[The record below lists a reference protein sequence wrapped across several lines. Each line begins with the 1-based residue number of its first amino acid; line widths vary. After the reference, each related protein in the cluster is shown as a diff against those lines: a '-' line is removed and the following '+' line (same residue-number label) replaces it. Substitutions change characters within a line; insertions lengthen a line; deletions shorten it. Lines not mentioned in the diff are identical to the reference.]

1 MSAVNQLD
9 LIWLSELNLVILYPV
24 KDLDVSFAS
33 AAIIIKG
40 EDGTDLFVPYDG
52 LSKGAPIA
60 FSLGP
65 SLQEGAYFS
74 LSVLGFKLSGE
85 PIELAVFQLDKEF
98 VPHLYLSGEATK
110 SLDMQVVGFGQYR
123 CDGDEPGSANQP
135 GDIGISSADYQI
147 EERVDYSQLL
157 ATYLYDMRSVERD
170 NFTGFFITGVPRLD
184 QIIGPAVHLRP
195 LHHYQ
200 FGLQLR
206 SMQMELDLVEDEGFD
221 ELDETGS
228 SPIEGAAILS
238 RHASG
243 HLSGGGAGGGFGV
256 RDVPEFTLHAGPARE
271 AVDFILRNGLQVHW
285 RRQLETWNLDHLEQ
299 SRSDD
304 RHVQSFLMAPVSE
317 RDNLVQQDGDYF
329 FHWAVEEA
337 IIGDVVGMVF
347 ASDHASI
354 DMNVLLDDQNP
365 ISMEAFG
372 LFIFMGD
379 EFVPLTQEIL
389 MLPENQG
396 IVARLESHIDQGIK
410 QSRAKNYLA
419 LERVRLASRLF
430 ERDKVLQNLVGSSQL
445 QALADQ
451 SPFGPELMVYRDH
464 VLHAW
469 QEPDMALWLKDL
481 FGSALSSGR
490 GRLVDSLR
498 FETFKKV
505 PALAHALV
513 FNEPFRQA
521 FGKRSVDPHS
531 FQMPILEYLL
541 GKFFSDRLIEWAL
554 RLKGESQAVL
564 WHLALKRPA
573 MVERLYELKLE
584 PDLALNPFDERA
596 LDHAE
601 AALSDS
607 SHIDVEIIEQKVMP
621 VLKALED
628 EGQLEALED
637 FAQGLK
643 FGAEGKKLNIGEL
656 SVCLGA
662 VEQAQTQWQ
671 AWIDEAWDVFK
682 PLLQPLEL
690 NVVDFETG
698 EDFSVSADLRELRQ
712 EIGRFIGQLSEELG
726 CDEEAVQKAQAFIE
740 TVEADVFLQ
749 EIRQKLDLAL
759 KYHHDL
765 SVGVEQIMGAFEVD
779 EQTMSALN
787 AIKPQE
793 WPTMEHFGPTFAK
806 PFVERQVALQTKF
819 DAQVKAFAQKVHPDD
834 GLFYATLQNS
844 LSELGTVL
852 PKLVWL
858 NAGQELEHRVAK
870 VRSGLSEALLSVG
883 PLSSKLRRSKGVSQA
898 VKQLVVAERMGPSGW
913 PIINQSLEIIEKNLE
928 VSPG

>member
-24 KDLDVSFAS
+24 KDLDVSFACG
-33 AAIIIKG
+33 AIIIKG

-85 PIELAVFQLDKEF
+85 PIELAIFQLDKEF
-98 VPHLYLSGEATK
+98 VPHVYLSGDATK
-110 SLDMQVVGFGQYR
+110 FLDMHVVGFGQYR
-123 CDGDEPGSANQP
+123 RGADEAGSETQL
-135 GDIGISSADYQI
+135 GEIGLSSADYKI

-206 SMQMELDLVEDEGFD
+206 KIEMELDLVEDEGLDEFD
-221 ELDETGS
+221 EPGS

-238 RHASG
+238 RH
-243 HLSGGGAGGGFGV
+243 LSTQGAGGGFGV

-271 AVDFILRNGLQVHW
+271 GVDFILRNGLQVHW
-285 RRQLETWNLDHLEQ
+285 RRQLETWNQDHLNQ
-299 SRSDD
+299 SRSDELAG
-304 RHVQSFLMAPVSE
+304 QSFLMAPVSE
-317 RDNLVQQDGDYF
+317 RDNLVQHDGDYF

-354 DMNVLLDDQNP
+354 DISVMLGDQSS

-389 MLPENQG
+389 TLPENQG

-419 LERVRLASRLF
+419 LERVRLAERLF
-430 ERDKVLQNLVGSSQL
+430 ERDKLLQNLVGRAPL

-464 VLHAW
+464 ILHAW
-469 QEPDMALWLKDL
+469 QQPDMAVWLKDL
-481 FGSALSSGR
+481 FGSGLSAGR

-513 FNEPFRQA
+513 FNEPFRHA

-584 PDLALNPFDERA
+584 PDLALNPFDERG

-621 VLKALED
+621 VFKALED
-628 EGQLEALED
+628 HGQLEALEE
-637 FAQGLK
+637 FVQGLR

-662 VEQAQTQWQ
+662 VEQAQAQWQ
-671 AWIDEAWDVFK
+671 TWIDEANEIFR
-682 PLLQPLEL
+682 PFLQPLEL
-690 NVVDFETG
+690 TVVDFEAG
-698 EDFSVSADLRELRQ
+698 EDFSASADLRDLRQ
-712 EIGRFIGQLSEELG
+712 EIGRFIERLREELA
-726 CDEEAVQKAQAFIE
+726 CDETAVHKALVLIE
-740 TVEADVFLQ
+740 TLEADVFLQ

-765 SVGVEQIMGAFEVD
+765 RVGVEQIMATFEVD
-779 EQTMSALN
+779 EQAMSALN
-787 AIKPQE
+787 AIQTKE
-793 WPTMEHFGPTFAK
+793 WPTMEHFGPTFSK
-806 PFVERQVALQTKF
+806 PFVEQQVALQTKF
-819 DAQVKAFAQKVHPDD
+819 EEQIEAFAQKVHPDD
-834 GLFYATLQNS
+834 GLFYITLKNS
-844 LSELGTVL
+844 LSELETVL

-858 NAGQELEHRVAK
+858 NAGQALEHRVAK
-870 VRSGLSEALLSVG
+870 VRSVLSEALLAVG

-898 VKQLVVAERMGPSGW
+898 VKQLVVAERMGPAGW

-928 VSPG
+928 AS

>member
-24 KDLDVSFAS
+24 KDLDVSFACG
-33 AAIIIKG
+33 AIIIKG

-74 LSVLGFKLSGE
+74 LSVLGFKLTGE
-85 PIELAVFQLDKEF
+85 PVELAVFQLDKEF

-123 CDGDEPGSANQP
+123 GGTDQGGPENQL
-135 GDIGISSADYQI
+135 GDIGISAADYKI

-157 ATYLYDMRSVERD
+157 ATYLYDMRSAERD

-184 QIIGPAVHLRP
+184 HIIGPAVHLRP

-206 SMQMELDLVEDEGFD
+206 SIQMELDLVEDEG
-221 ELDETGS
+221 LDEFGEPVS

-238 RHASG
+238 RH
-243 HLSGGGAGGGFGV
+243 LSAQGADGGFGV

-271 AVDFILRNGLQVHW
+271 GVDFILRNGLQVHW
-285 RRQLETWNLDHLEQ
+285 RRQLETWNPDHLDQ
-299 SRSDD
+299 SRADD
-304 RHVQSFLMAPVSE
+304 GDAQSFVIAPVSE
-317 RDNLVQQDGDYF
+317 RENLVQQDGDYF

-354 DMNVLLDDQNP
+354 DMNVMLAGQKP

-379 EFVPLTQEIL
+379 EFVPLTEEIL
-389 MLPENQG
+389 TLPENQG

-419 LERVRLASRLF
+419 LERVRLAKRLF
-430 ERDKVLQNLVGSSQL
+430 DRDKVMQNLVGQSHL
-445 QALADQ
+445 HALADQ

-469 QEPDMALWLKDL
+469 KEPDMAVWLKDL
-481 FGSALSSGR
+481 LGSGLSSGR

-513 FNEPFRQA
+513 FNEPFRQG

-564 WHLALKRPA
+564 WHLALKRPS

-601 AALSDS
+601 AALNDS
-607 SHIDVEIIEQKVMP
+607 SHIDIEIIEQKVMP
-621 VLKALED
+621 VLKALGDED
-628 EGQLEALED
+628 QLEAVAE

-662 VEQAQTQWQ
+662 VEQAQVQWQ
-671 AWIDEAWDVFK
+671 AWVDEAMEVFK

-690 NVVDFETG
+690 DLVDFEAG
-698 EDFSVSADLRELRQ
+698 ETFSASADLRDVRQ
-712 EIGRFIGQLSEELG
+712 EIGRFVGRLRGDLG
-726 CDEEAVQKAQAFIE
+726 CDEAIAQRAEAFVE

-765 SVGVEQIMGAFEVD
+765 SVGVEQIMAAFEVD
-779 EQTMSALN
+779 EQAMAALN

-806 PFVERQVALQTKF
+806 PFVEQQVALQEKF
-819 DAQVKAFAQKVHPDD
+819 DEQVKAFAQKVHPDD
-834 GLFYATLQNS
+834 GLFYTTLKNS
-844 LSELGTVL
+844 LSELETVL

-858 NAGQELEHRVAK
+858 HAGQELEHRVSK

-913 PIINQSLEIIEKNLE
+913 PIMNQSLEIIEKNLE
-928 VSPG
+928 PSQG